1 MASPEPGM
9 PNAAGGAPSTSPTV
23 KAGDLFFDPK
33 EFTIPANTDVSVTLT
48 NEGALQ
54 HDFVIDELSVN
65 SGLVDPGGST
75 TFTINGA
82 AGQYQYY
89 CSVPGHREAGM
100 VGTLTIQ

>member
-1 MASPEPGM
+1 MS
-9 PNAAGGAPSTSPTV
+9 NAAGGAPVTSQTV
-23 KAGDLFFDPK
+23 TAGDLFFDPK
-33 EFTIPANTDVSVTLT
+33 EFTIPANTDVSVTL
-48 NEGALQ
+48 NNGGALQ
-54 HDFVIDELSVN
+54 HDFVIDELNVKSD
-65 SGLVDPGGST
+65 LVDPGSST